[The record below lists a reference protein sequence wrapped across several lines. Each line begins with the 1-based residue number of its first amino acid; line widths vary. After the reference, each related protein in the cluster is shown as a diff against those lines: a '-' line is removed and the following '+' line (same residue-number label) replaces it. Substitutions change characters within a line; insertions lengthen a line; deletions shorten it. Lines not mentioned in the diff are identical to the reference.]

1 MEKDN
6 IKTRLENLNIPEV
19 PPPIQQQLKLAI
31 INSKK
36 SLQISLWLLGIPFLV
51 LFSAMLE
58 SFFHL
63 LLPPWSWIKTYDHF
77 WPVWL
82 RVGIFTTTVIVLPS
96 IAALLNLLSIV
107 WFQYDRRQQ
116 VLHIAV
122 RLKKANI
129 IIMLIAGTLA
139 LLFIG
144 HSIADN
150 ITGHD

>member
-63 LLPPWSWIKTYDHF
+63 LLPPWSWIKNLWSFLARMASCWHIYDHRNCSSVNSCF
-77 WPVWL
+77 AQPAFYCLVSI
-82 RVGIFTTTVIVLPS
+82 RPQATGITYCCPS
-96 IAALLNLLSIV
+96 QKS
-107 WFQYDRRQQ
+107 
-116 VLHIAV
+116 
-122 RLKKANI
+122 
-129 IIMLIAGTLA
+129 
-139 LLFIG
+139 
-144 HSIADN
+144 
-150 ITGHD
+150 